1 MLCSLFV
8 LGFGLF
14 LSASNQPFGLLDE
27 EYEDE
32 DGNPIEGSQKE
43 LFINATETETTHP
56 AKMVEVLFFAL
67 FGITDYE
74 DAEISQFVMPW
85 SSLLIKVTVFII
97 CISVM
102 RLFLGN
108 LRSIFDDDNH
118 CAYQLVDCDDVR
130 HLL

>member
-1 MLCSLFV
+1 M
-8 LGFGLF
+8 GFGLF

-85 SSLLIKVTVFII
+85 SSLLIKVTPSVFTI
-97 CISVM
+97 CISM
-102 RLFLGN
+102 MHLFSGN
-108 LRSIFDDDNH
+108 LRSVFDDDNH
-118 CAYQLVDCDDVR
+118 CAHQLVDCDDVR

>member
-85 SSLLIKVTVFII
+85 SSLLIKVTL
-97 CISVM
+97 IS
-102 RLFLGN
+102 FYN
-108 LRSIFDDDNH
+108 LHFKV
-118 CAYQLVDCDDVR
+118 AFF
-130 HLL
+130 